1 MTTATPPRRSLLAT
15 LRGLAHEVMKFGTVG
30 LLGVVVNFAVFN
42 LCIHGFQWAPVRSGV
57 LATLVAIGNNY
68 IGYRF
73 WVYRDRDAA
82 ARSREIT
89 LFLIFSG
96 IGMVIENGT
105 LWISHYTLGFES
117 GLADNI
123 AKNVVGLGLGT
134 LFRFVSFR
142 TWVFKAIPAARPQ
155 APGQEAA
162 GQEAEGQEAA
172 GQGEL
177 ISAAQ
182 HSRPSPEG

>member
-1 MTTATPPRRSLLAT
+1 MTTATRPGLNLLAP
-15 LRGLAHEVMKFGTVG
+15 LRGLAREVMKFGTVG
-30 LLGVVVNFAVFN
+30 LIGVVVNFVVFN
-42 LCIHGFQWAPVRSGV
+42 VCIHEFHWAPVRSGV

-73 WVYRDRDAA
+73 WVYRERDAA

-117 GLADNI
+117 ALADNI
-123 AKNVVGLGLGT
+123 AKNIVGLGLGT
-134 LFRFVSFR
+134 LFRFISFR
-142 TWVFKAIPAARPQ
+142 TWVFKAIPAAREQ
-155 APGQEAA
+155 TAAEARAPGATQ
-162 GQEAEGQEAA
+162 QAEMILAP
-172 GQGEL
+172 
-177 ISAAQ
+177 AQ
-182 HSRPSPEG
+182 PSSTSSPARKS